1 MAVVHK
7 ASSVL
12 LTAAVSIKDGV
23 RLAACQAKGAC
34 AWLSV
39 HPLEDALVLSNGEMV
54 SAMRHLFGL
63 SPIAAGW
70 HCRCGVEVG
79 AGHFHCCNRVHG
91 PATNTRHETVVSEL
105 ASFGLSHL
113 QMHVERTPSIAT
125 ADGVL
130 IDGARHVVP
139 DVVFRGANKQLA
151 IDVSFVYSEAAS
163 RLPEERK
170 VGKDLYQ
177 VVHSAMGTRATA
189 KSRKYDVACK
199 NDGLEFK
206 PFVLDSH
213 GALDASARAVISQLV
228 EYGAE
233 VLGSDGMALRGYC
246 QRRLAIAIQRG
257 NARLDQQ
264 AVAMSR
270 RGFGAAV
277 AAFAP
282 AAAGVVGGAADQ

>member
-1 MAVVHK
+1 M
-7 ASSVL
+7 
-12 LTAAVSIKDGV
+12 
-23 RLAACQAKGAC
+23 
-34 AWLSV
+34 
-39 HPLEDALVLSNGEMV
+39 
-54 SAMRHLFGL
+54 
-63 SPIAAGW
+63 
-70 HCRCGVEVG
+70 
-79 AGHFHCCNRVHG
+79 
-91 PATNTRHETVVSEL
+91 SEL

-125 ADGVL
+125 ADGAL

-151 IDVSFVYSEAAS
+151 IDVSFVYSEAES

-170 VGKDLYQ
+170 VGKDLYR

-189 KSRKYDVACK
+189 KSRKYDVACAR
-199 NDGLEFK
+199 DGLEFK

-213 GALDASARAVISQLV
+213 GALDASARAVIGQLV
-228 EYGAE
+228 EYGAN
-233 VLGSDGMALRGYC
+233 VLGIDENAMRGYC

-277 AAFAP
+277 AAGYAFAP